1 MFKTFTITDHE
12 RGLLV
17 REGRLQDI
25 LEPGRHQFFDPLNR
39 VDVDIISLVNPIFTS
54 QWALVIEK
62 ERPDLRD
69 KYFEIVRP
77 KEGEI
82 GIVSLDGAPFIVVP
96 AGNVRVFWKVL
107 SDIGVEMVDVAQA
120 PPVPAHRVS
129 GLAGIAGYS
138 ITTRQIEANEEGL
151 LYVDGE
157 YRQRLKPGR
166 HAFWSAEHNVD
177 VVALDLREQAL
188 EVTAQELLTKDRV
201 SLRLT
206 LTAFW
211 KIVDVERAAS
221 KVANLDDR
229 LYKQIQFAIRSA
241 VAGRTLD
248 ELLNVRSELDV
259 ELTQAVREAVRED
272 EIGVMIDS
280 VSLKDIILPGDMREI
295 LNQVVEA
302 EKQAQANLI
311 RRKEETAAT
320 RSLLNTARLMESNP
334 LLLRLKEVESLE
346 KLTEKI
352 GRIDFHAGET
362 GGLDSLMT
370 RLISLKGDQESKT

>member
-1 MFKTFTITDHE
+1 MFKTIAISDHQ

-17 REGRLQDI
+17 RDGRLEEI
-25 LEPGRHQFFDPLNR
+25 LEPGRHQFM
-39 VDVDIISLVNPIFTS
+39 DVMGRLDIEVVSLVNPIFSS
-54 QWALVIEK
+54 QWALFIEK
-62 ERPDLRD
+62 ERPDWA
-69 KYFEIVRP
+69 KKHFKIVRP

-82 GIVSLDGAPFIVVP
+82 AIVSIEKSPYMLVP
-96 AGNVRVFWKVL
+96 AGEMRMFWTVL
-107 SDIGVEMVDVAQA
+107 ADVDVEIVDVSQA
-120 PPVPAHRVS
+120 PPVPAHRIS
-129 GLAGIAGYS
+129 SLAGIAGYA
-138 ITTRQIEANEEGL
+138 ITVQQIEAHQEGL

-166 HAFWSAEHNVD
+166 HAFWSAEHNINVT
-177 VVALDLREQAL
+177 ALDLREQAL

-221 KVANLDDR
+221 KVIDLEDR
-229 LYKQIQFAIRSA
+229 IYKQVQFAIRSA
-241 VAGRTLD
+241 IAAMSLD
-248 ELLNVRSELDV
+248 ELLNARSELDV
-259 ELTQAVREAVRED
+259 DLTKAVRAAVRED
-272 EIGVMIDS
+272 EVGVVVDS
-280 VSLKDIILPGDMREI
+280 VSLKDIILPGEMRDI
-295 LNQVVEA
+295 LNKVVEA

-320 RSLLNTARLMESNP
+320 RSLLNTARLMENNP
-334 LLLRLKEVESLE
+334 LLLRLKEIESLE

-352 GRIDFHAGET
+352 GRIDFHAGEK

-370 RLISLKGDQESKT
+370 RLISLKDDTETSD